1 MQSTGSL
8 LDCSVNEP
16 VFQSTM
22 ATAHLKQAHDLVEQD
37 PRWIALI
44 SRKADSDGEFFY
56 AVKTTGVYCRPSCPA
71 RLPRPEHVSFYTSC
85 DEAEHA
91 GFRPCKRCK
100 PTQPSLAMRQ
110 SALMQS
116 ACRMIEAS
124 ESVLTLS
131 ELAARLELSAYHFQR
146 LFKRCIGVTP
156 KAYAMAQREKRLRAL
171 LAQEGTVTEA
181 IFNAGYQSSSRFYD
195 HAARTV
201 GMPPSA
207 YRSGGSNMPI
217 RFAVGE
223 CALGSILVAQS
234 SQGLCAILLGDNPDE
249 LLQDLQA
256 RFPRA
261 ELIGADKEFEQL
273 VAYVVGF
280 VQAPGVNFD
289 LPLDIRGT
297 AFQQQVWNALRRI
310 PPGQTLSYT
319 ELAKAIGMP
328 RAVRAVAAA
337 CAANPLAVAIPCHRV
352 VRSDG
357 NLAGYRW
364 KIERKRLLLETEAKA
379 AAGKSALPEAEK

>member
-1 MQSTGSL
+1 M
-8 LDCSVNEP
+8 
-16 VFQSTM
+16 
-22 ATAHLKQAHDLVEQD
+22 KQAFDAQEQD
-37 PRWIALI
+37 PRWIALKN
-44 SRKADSDGEFFY
+44 RNPGTDDFFY
-56 AVKTTGVYCRPSCPA
+56 AVKTTGVFCRPTCPA
-71 RLPRPEHVSFYTSC
+71 RLPRPEHVLFFTTC
-85 DEAEHA
+85 DEAEQA
-91 GFRPCKRCK
+91 GFRPCKRCQ
-100 PTQPSLAMRQ
+100 PTQLSPEKRHA
-110 SALMQS
+110 ALMQS

-124 ESVLTLS
+124 ETMPTLN
-131 ELAARLELSAYHFQR
+131 ELAARLGFSAYHFQR

-156 KAYAMAQREKRLRAL
+156 KTYAMAQREMRLRTL
-171 LAQEGTVTEA
+171 LAKDGTVTEA

-195 HAARTV
+195 RAAHIV

-207 YRSGGSNMPI
+207 YRSGGSSMPI

-223 CALGSILVAQS
+223 SVLGSILVAQS
-234 SQGLCAILLGDNPDE
+234 TQGLCAILLGDDPEE

-261 ELIGADKEFEQL
+261 ELIGGDKDFEQL

-280 VQAPGVNFD
+280 VQAPGENFD

-328 RAVRAVAAA
+328 RAVRAVASA

-357 NLAGYRW
+357 KLAGYRW
-364 KIERKRLLLETEAKA
+364 KIERKRLLLEAEASA
-379 AAGKSALPEAEK
+379 VASENALPVAEK